1 MFQRRLVQFSFLLA
15 MAMGILIARLA
26 WLQLIHGREY
36 ARKADTLLEGR
47 YEWLDTARGTI
58 YDCRGEILAVDQP
71 VFRVCLH
78 YKLIRLYY
86 EWFWRDQ
93 ELRYLN
99 THPDKTPDDAIRH
112 VQQEYGPQRRKADE
126 LLIELADIIG
136 VSMDEIHEEI
146 RKLNERI
153 FVLRTSRA
161 RRLWYSNNNV
171 PFESQP
177 DTKAI
182 RENFA
187 LKVPNDDKRLQL
199 IYRTRVWE
207 MTQPQPILKPIQ
219 RIMALTINERFVGSL
234 LGGSLE
240 ERPVTV
246 QTGKTR
252 VYPHNGAACHLIGQ
266 LGPIS
271 DDLTASRQQDPN
283 TQELAAYYS
292 GDRRGW
298 WGIEYIFEK
307 VLRGCRGWV
316 RKHAVAD
323 QTVRTEPVF
332 GANITMTLD
341 IRLQKRIREL
351 FEGKNERGENYPGGA
366 VVIDVPT
373 GQVRA
378 AVSVPTFDLNTCWR
392 NPYYKEIFN
401 TSKYLSRALG
411 KPYQSGST
419 IKTTLLLGALA
430 KNLID
435 PDKTFFC
442 SLSNKNWPGKPDHIH
457 DHGQTGGR
465 KAIKLSCNYFFIKL
479 GEKYGPDGMTNW
491 LKSCGFNKPV
501 LAQPKDYNRNGEY
514 WLFRETSG
522 HISPQGAEMSDFYL
536 RFVSIGLNPLNTS
549 ILQIADTMATI
560 ARDGLMVQPSMV
572 QTPSVPQH
580 KKRIASAAN
589 AKVVQAGM
597 WAVINE
603 PEGPYGTNGVWERAG
618 TAYNA
623 FYDDSKPLLWDD
635 SRAKVYGKTGTTDNS
650 VFACY
655 VKAADGRCLA
665 VAVIVEV
672 DANGSEVAAPM
683 ARDILRICSE
693 QGYLPEIDASVKSTL
708 SP

>member
-1 MFQRRLVQFSFLLA
+1 MFQRRLVQFSLLLIL
-15 MAMGILIARLA
+15 AMGILIARLA
-26 WLQLIHGREY
+26 WLQLIHGQEY
-36 ARKADTLLEGR
+36 AQKADKLLEGR
-47 YEWLDTARGTI
+47 YEWLDTARGAI

-71 VFRVCLH
+71 VFRICLH

-86 EWFWRDQ
+86 GRFWKDQ

-99 THPDKTPDDAIRH
+99 ANPDKTPNEASRH
-112 VQQEYGPQRRKADE
+112 AQREYGPQRRKADE
-126 LLIELADIIG
+126 ILIELADIIG

-146 RKLNERI
+146 QKLNERI
-153 FVLRTSRA
+153 FVLRTSRT

-171 PFESQP
+171 PFEPQP
-177 DTKAI
+177 DTEAI
-182 RENFA
+182 REDFA
-187 LKVPNDDKRLQL
+187 LRVPNDDKRLQL

-207 MTQPQPILKPIQ
+207 MTEPQPILGPIP
-219 RIMALTINERFVGSL
+219 RETALTINERFVGSL
-234 LGGSLE
+234 LGRTQE

-246 QTGKTR
+246 QSGKTR
-252 VYPHNGAACHLIGQ
+252 AYPHNEAACHLIGQ

-271 DDLTASRQQDPN
+271 NDLTARRPRDPN
-283 TQELAAYYS
+283 TQELAAYYF
-292 GDRRGW
+292 GDRLGW
-298 WGIEYIFEK
+298 WGMEYIFEK
-307 VLRGCRGWV
+307 ELRGRRGWV

-323 QTVRTEPVF
+323 RTVRIEPIF
-332 GANITMTLD
+332 GTNITMTLD
-341 IRLQKRIREL
+341 ITLQERIREL
-351 FEGKNERGENYPGGA
+351 FQGKNEQGVDYFGGA

-392 NPYYKEIFN
+392 NLYYQKIFS

-419 IKTTLLLGALA
+419 IKTTLLLGALE
-430 KNLID
+430 KGLIN

-442 SLSNKNWPGKPDHIH
+442 SINNKDWPGKPDHIH
-457 DHGQTGGR
+457 NHGQTGGR

-479 GEKYGPDGMTNW
+479 GEKYGPEGMLNW
-491 LKSCGFNKPV
+491 LRLCGFNKPV
-501 LAQPKDYNRNGEY
+501 LAQPKNYNPNGEY

-522 HISPQGAEMSDFYL
+522 HISPQRAVMSNFYL
-536 RFVSIGLNPLNTS
+536 RFVSIGLNPLDTS

-560 ARDGLMVQPSMV
+560 ARDGLMIQPSMV

-589 AKVVQAGM
+589 AKVVQDGM

-603 PEGPYGTNGVWERAG
+603 PAGPYGTNGAWELAG

-623 FYDDSKPLLWDD
+623 FYNDSGPLLWDD
-635 SRAKVYGKTGTTDNS
+635 NSHVRMYGKTGTTDNS
-650 VFACY
+650 VFVCY
-655 VKAADGRCLA
+655 AKAADGRCLA

-672 DANGSEVAAPM
+672 QANGSEVAAPI
-683 ARDILRICSE
+683 ARDILRVCSE
-693 QGYLPEIDASVKSTL
+693 QGYLPEID
-708 SP
+708 